1 MSSHSNDIRLE
12 MEQLSLLGRIP
23 NLAFVYDDNN
33 NMPLPTPEEIKG
45 IVDAQ
50 KANSARTEDIGG
62 GAECPS
68 DADFEEK
75 TALEFNHL
83 RYLKPRTDTLRFDR
97 SHVLEKIMNEIKLN
111 SPAHRGK

>member
-1 MSSHSNDIRLE
+1 
-12 MEQLSLLGRIP
+12 MEQLSQLGRIP
-23 NLAFVYDDNN
+23 TLAFVYDDNN
-33 NMPLPTPEEIKG
+33 KMPLPTPEEIKG

-50 KANSARTEDIGG
+50 KQARTEDVAGT
-62 GAECPS
+62 GA

-97 SHVLEKIMNEIKLN
+97 SPVLEKIMNEIKMT
-111 SPAHRGK
+111 SPTHRGK